1 MNSNFTNLRNVI
13 CVLVLS
19 LSLNTAFSQSTTNTE
34 NASISNLKATV
45 VNNNIVINWNVT
57 DELASNYCEVQ
68 ASKDGKHFS
77 AIGLVLGADPS
88 KTDNSFAFKQN
99 LSKMKAGQVYYRV
112 VMIGSKDK
120 ASTSATVKASI

>member
-1 MNSNFTNLRNVI
+1 MNFNFTYLRNFI
-13 CVLVLS
+13 CALLLTVS
-19 LSLNTAFSQSTTNTE
+19 FSSAFSQSNFTGNP
-34 NASISNLKATV
+34 AISNLKATV

-68 ASKDGKHFS
+68 ASVDGKNFS
-77 AIGLVLGADPS
+77 TIGLVLGADPS

-112 VMIGSKDK
+112 VTVGAKDN
-120 ASTSATVKASI
+120 ASASNVVKSAI

>member
-19 LSLNTAFSQSTTNTE
+19 LSLNTAFAQNTNTE
-34 NASISNLKATV
+34 NSTISNLKATV

-57 DELASNYCEVQ
+57 DEMVSNYCEVQ
-68 ASKDGKHFS
+68 ASKDGKTFS
-77 AIGLVLGADPS
+77 TIGLVLGADPS

-99 LSKMKAGQVYYRV
+99 ISKMKTGQIYYRV

-120 ASTSATVKASI
+120 ASTSTTVKASI